1 MVYSMVASFTYCGS
15 FNASVSVLVFS
26 CLNRAADSSR
36 ELRTS
41 SRRADATF
49 ARDARHGTHL
59 RVVYPARARGGGG
72 AARVA
77 RISRVSSGEDGLLG
91 G

>member
-1 MVYSMVASFTYCGS
+1 MVYSMVVPFTYCVS

-49 ARDARHGTHL
+49 AR
-59 RVVYPARARGGGG
+59 ARGGGG